1 MRSGDFLVRAGRL
14 VTASDNYR
22 TISDGAFVVYN
33 GKIKDLGEYSYI
45 IKDYGSIDVVDYSDY
60 TVTPS
65 LVDCHTHLL
74 EYAPSAVYNTRN
86 SASLMG
92 GISLLLKALSSGVT
106 CLGEQICGS
115 PDSHLL
121 KKDYYDATRDFPIEI
136 VFSVSE
142 ISIGLWKIAH
152 FSGITGTV
160 ALDKDTIL
168 SYDILSEMIKQSD
181 YPGENIFI
189 NATPANL
196 TENLVPRAG
205 EVIFT
210 QEELNRLV
218 KMFHDRGKRI
228 GCHVAGKEAI
238 DMAIQAGFDVLHH
251 GHGINGEQIQQVH
264 DSNILMVATPLG
276 GTHLKPNSPDNIA
289 EIFEKGIT
297 VAVSSDGYLPPH
309 NQAEWLSFEE
319 DSLRGPESLMSLAA
333 PAMKK
338 LKGYRWDENNVLKLI
353 TLYPAVVLGR
363 NKSIGSLEAGKDASF
378 LAAKGIPGIE
388 ITNPEDILSVYY
400 KGENV
405 INKIR

>member
-1 MRSGDFLVRAGRL
+1 MNSGDFLIRAERL
-14 VTASDNYR
+14 VTASDSYG
-22 TISDGAFVVYN
+22 TISNGAFVVHK

-45 IKDYGSIDVVDYSDY
+45 AEKYGNMDVVDYSNY

-74 EYAPSAVYNTRN
+74 EYAPSAVYNTKN
-86 SASLMG
+86 SAGLMG
-92 GISLLLKALSSGVT
+92 GISLLLEALSSGVT

-115 PDSHLL
+115 PDSRLL
-121 KKDYYDATRDFPIEI
+121 KKDYYDATRDFPIDI

-142 ISIGLWKIAH
+142 ISIGLRQIIH
-152 FSGITGTV
+152 FTGITGAV
-160 ALDKDTIL
+160 LMDKDTIL
-168 SYDILSEMIKQSD
+168 SYDILSEMIRQSD

-196 TENLVPRAG
+196 TEKLVPRAG
-205 EVIFT
+205 EIIFT

-228 GCHVAGKEAI
+228 GCHVAGEEAI
-238 DMAIQAGFDVLHH
+238 DMAIEAGFDVLHH
-251 GHGINGEQIQQVH
+251 GHGITEEQIRKVFEN
-264 DSNILMVATPLG
+264 NILIVATPLG

-289 EIFEKGIT
+289 TMVEKGIT

-309 NQAEWLSFEE
+309 SQAEWLSFDM
-319 DSLRGPESLMSLAA
+319 DSLRGPESLMALAA
-333 PAMKK
+333 PSMKK
-338 LKGYRWDENNVLKLI
+338 LKESGWNENDILKLI
-353 TLYPAVVLGR
+353 TLYPAAVLG
-363 NKSIGSLEAGKDASF
+363 KDKCFGSLDVGKDASF

-388 ITNPEDILSVYY
+388 ITDPGDILSVYY